1 MAAKGL
7 YSGSFDPI
15 TNGHLAVV
23 GEALRIVDQ
32 LVIAIG
38 VHHSKGGQF
47 ADHEREALVN
57 QVLNE
62 AFPADRARI
71 SVATFG
77 GLVVDAA
84 REHDAG
90 VIIRG
95 LRDARDFDYE
105 IQMAAMNR
113 DMAPEIPTI
122 FLAPDKASRHIS
134 ATLVRQIAKFGG
146 PVDEFVPAVVAEALR
161 AKHRA
166 D

>member
-1 MAAKGL
+1 MARNGL

-23 GEALRIVDQ
+23 SEALRIVDR

-38 VHHSKGGQF
+38 VHHSKSGQF
-47 ADHEREALVN
+47 ADHEREVLVN
-57 QVLNE
+57 RVVDDVYSAE
-62 AFPADRARI
+62 RDRI
-71 SVATFG
+71 SVATFD

-84 REHDAG
+84 RDHGAG
-90 VIIRG
+90 IIIRG

-134 ATLVRQIAKFGG
+134 ATLVRQIAKLGG
-146 PVDEFVPAVVAEALR
+146 PVDAFVPPIVAEALR

-166 D
+166 S

>member
-1 MAAKGL
+1 MAGTGL

-15 TNGHLAVV
+15 TNGHLAVIS
-23 GEALRIVDQ
+23 EALRIVDR

-38 VHHSKGGQF
+38 VHHTKSGQF

-57 QVLNE
+57 QVLDELYPN
-62 AFPADRARI
+62 DKGRI
-71 SVATFG
+71 SVTTFD

-84 REHDAG
+84 RHHDAG
-90 VIIRG
+90 IIIRG

-134 ATLVRQIAKFGG
+134 ATLVRQIAKLGG
-146 PVDEFVPAVVAEALR
+146 SVEKFVPAIVAEALR
-161 AKHRA
+161 AR
-166 D
+166 